1 MHGIKETPRCQYG
14 LKFLLLDIF
23 SPLDTI
29 LIDIE
34 ELQIKIH

>member
-1 MHGIKETPRCQYG
+1 MSPKTIQKVWF
-14 LKFLLLDIF
+14 KFFLLDIF